1 MVERPNGNDNDGLTQ
16 KRAREEFLAIV
27 ERQWPNLPTM
37 FFEQVG
43 RYGDRPFLWKKRG
56 GVYTPLSWGDTAARV
71 TPLARGLIGLGVG
84 KGDRVVLL
92 SENRPAWLIADIA
105 IMSIG
110 AVTVP
115 AYTTSV
121 QNDYLHIL
129 RNSGAVGAIVSD
141 VGLAKKL
148 LPAAHMADTA
158 KFVICMDPPALSQ
171 QLSVEVLH
179 IDDVILRG
187 REGHHNIV
195 EMARTCAPDD
205 TACIIYTSGTGGAP
219 KGVMLSH
226 RNLLSNCAGA
236 RDALAALGAD
246 DQVFLSFLPLSHSY
260 EHMAGQFFPI
270 SIGAEIYY
278 AEGAETLA
286 ANLTEARPTLMT
298 AVPRLYETFYQRIMI
313 GVRKAGGA
321 KERMFRKAVELGTR
335 HFQAPEGLNFVERI
349 QNWLLDRLV
358 RDKVRRRFGGR
369 LKAMV
374 SGGAPLNPDIG
385 LFFTALGLRILQ
397 GYGQTETSPSV
408 SVNRPNGFKLHTV
421 GPPLQGVEVKIAE
434 DGEILVRGDLVM
446 KGYWNNDAATR
457 DTIVDGWVHT
467 GDIGVIDADGHLQ
480 ITDRKKDI
488 IVNSGGDNVSPQR
501 VEGMLT
507 IEPEIAQAMVFG
519 DRHPHLVGLVV
530 PDAEWLTQWAA
541 SNNKPAALNEV
552 AGDADLQ
559 KALMAVVERV
569 NAGLSAI
576 EKVRRITVADQPF
589 TTDNGLMT
597 PTLKIRR
604 HKIKEEYGQRLEA
617 LYR

>member
-1 MVERPNGNDNDGLTQ
+1 
-16 KRAREEFLAIV
+16 
-27 ERQWPNLPTM
+27 
-37 FFEQVG
+37 
-43 RYGDRPFLWKKRG
+43 
-56 GVYTPLSWGDTAARV
+56 
-71 TPLARGLIGLGVG
+71 
-84 KGDRVVLL
+84 
-92 SENRPAWLIADIA
+92 
-105 IMSIG
+105 
-110 AVTVP
+110 
-115 AYTTSV
+115 
-121 QNDYLHIL
+121 
-129 RNSGAVGAIVSD
+129 
-141 VGLAKKL
+141 
-148 LPAAHMADTA
+148 
-158 KFVICMDPPALSQ
+158 
-171 QLSVEVLH
+171 
-179 IDDVILRG
+179 
-187 REGHHNIV
+187 
-195 EMARTCAPDD
+195 
-205 TACIIYTSGTGGAP
+205 
-219 KGVMLSH
+219 
-226 RNLLSNCAGA
+226 
-236 RDALAALGAD
+236 
-246 DQVFLSFLPLSHSY
+246 
-260 EHMAGQFFPI
+260 
-270 SIGAEIYY
+270 
-278 AEGAETLA
+278 
-286 ANLTEARPTLMT
+286 
-298 AVPRLYETFYQRIMI
+298 
-313 GVRKAGGA
+313 
-321 KERMFRKAVELGTR
+321 
-335 HFQAPEGLNFVERI
+335 
-349 QNWLLDRLV
+349 
-358 RDKVRRRFGGR
+358 
-369 LKAMV
+369 
-374 SGGAPLNPDIG
+374 LNPDIG